1 MKTFVKPSMVN
12 CGKSES
18 VIKGDCSWG
27 KENFALDETGAYYT
41 KKRKYVHAGWLPRY
55 KEVFKCAVVDGCSS
69 DSNQC

>member
-18 VIKGDCSWG
+18 VIKGDI
-27 KENFALDETGAYYT
+27 
-41 KKRKYVHAGWLPRY
+41 HAGWLPGY

>member
-41 KKRKYVHAGWLPRY
+41 KKRKYVTTQL
-55 KEVFKCAVVDGCSS
+55 S
-69 DSNQC
+69 